1 METYED
7 IRELEKKS
15 PRAYNAFFDLVS
27 NWIDGLE
34 GGWGSPDAVAFM
46 AVLRAHEGE
55 LNIRLTFNGQDVPF
69 LPLIVRLYDRWE
81 ETVDQAA
88 ADRLDARCQDL
99 QQAFYKFSSEITEIG
114 QRAVSE
120 LQHKVR
126 KEFPDAYFEG
136 DDE

>member
-7 IRELEKKS
+7 IRELEKS
-15 PRAYNAFFDLVS
+15 PRAYNAFLDLVS
-27 NWIDGLE
+27 NWINELE
-34 GGWGSPDAVAFM
+34 GGWNNPEAVAFLD
-46 AVLRAHEGE
+46 VLRAHKGE

-69 LPLIVRLYDRWE
+69 LPLIVKLYDRWE
-81 ETVDQAA
+81 TLVDQAA
-88 ADRLDARCQDL
+88 ADRLNARSQDL
-99 QQAFYKFSSEITEIG
+99 QHAFYKFSSEITEIG

-126 KEFPDAYFEG
+126 KEFPDTYFEG